1 MARKSMSCKLH
12 RSIQLAAC
20 PAADCFV
27 QEPRPSDD
35 LASELRQI
43 RESLARLQADKVEA
57 AMKLQPSSVQTNSL
71 LAAMN
76 SRKAVVHNVHFNA
89 SPDILK
95 AHFSG

>member
-1 MARKSMSCKLH
+1 MG
-12 RSIQLAAC
+12 
-20 PAADCFV
+20 V
-27 QEPRPSDD
+27 QVAQQSQD

-43 RESLARLQADKVEA
+43 RESLARLQADKVNEA
-57 AMKLQPSSVQTNSL
+57 LTRIQPSRAQTDTL
-71 LAAMN
+71 LAAIN